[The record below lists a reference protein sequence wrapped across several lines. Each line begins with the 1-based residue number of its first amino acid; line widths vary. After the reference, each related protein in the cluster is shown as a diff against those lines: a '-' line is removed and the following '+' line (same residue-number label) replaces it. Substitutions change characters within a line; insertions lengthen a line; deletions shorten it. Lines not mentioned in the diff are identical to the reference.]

1 MKGRSRK
8 FAMPEPEATNLQ
20 RPVALKVLLC
30 LCAAAA
36 FTLCVSAHEPITT
49 KVRFNNELV
58 RVFQR
63 SCLGCHHPGGIAM
76 SLVTYEEAR
85 PWAKAIK
92 EEILEKRM
100 PPWPAVKGYGE
111 FRNAPV
117 LTQHEIDLIVNWVE
131 GGAPKGED
139 KDLPPGP
146 LVSDE
151 WPLGK
156 PSLTLKVSDKI
167 DVAGDANVERMFT
180 IETKLKEDRSIEAVD
195 LRPGNTSI
203 VHCATI
209 MVEAAESAAKT
220 DRNKTEK
227 AKTNQLVASPQAPAL
242 TTVLGTWMPG
252 QKPVVL
258 PDGVSQLL
266 PVGARIVVKIHYRGA
281 GEAARDQSSIG
292 LYFAKAPARRQ
303 LREVAIS
310 SPDALIPEGA
320 AAHRVDAAFAVQE
333 DAEAIAIRPRAH
345 PLVISLQATAYRPDG
360 TQQVL
365 IWSRGY
371 RSDWQPAY
379 YFKRPIALP
388 KGTRIEVVA
397 YFDNSDGNRD
407 NPNDPPKQVR
417 WSELTSDPLCAL
429 LIANNRATE

>member
-1 MKGRSRK
+1 
-8 FAMPEPEATNLQ
+8 MPDRNLTT
-20 RPVALKVLLC
+20 VTALQGSTSLKLILC

-49 KVRFNNELV
+49 KVRFNNEVV
-58 RVFQR
+58 RVLQR
-63 SCLGCHHPGGIAM
+63 SCLGCHHSGGIAM
-76 SLVTYEEAR
+76 SLATYEEAR

-100 PPWPAVKGYGE
+100 PPWPAMKGYGE

-131 GGAPKGED
+131 GGAPKGAD
-139 KDLPPGP
+139 KEMPSGP
-146 LVSDE
+146 LVSDD

-156 PSLTLKVSDKI
+156 PGLTLKVPDKVE
-167 DVAGDANVERMFT
+167 VAADADLERTFL

-195 LRPGNTSI
+195 LRPGNASV

-209 MVEAAESAAKT
+209 MAETADNAAKAI
-220 DRNKTEK
+220 RNKSEK
-227 AKTNQLVASPQAPAL
+227 ATTNQLFSSDQVPGPVV

-252 QKPVVL
+252 QKPVPL
-258 PDGVSQLL
+258 PESVAQLL
-266 PVGARIVVKIHYRGA
+266 PAGARIVVKIHYRGS
-281 GEAARDQSSIG
+281 GESAKDQSTVG
-292 LYFAKAPARRQ
+292 LYFTKTRSRRQ

-310 SPDALIPEGA
+310 NPDGVIPAGA
-320 AAHRVDAAFAVQE
+320 NAHRVGSAFVVQE
-333 DAEAIAIRPRAH
+333 DADAIAIRPYTH
-345 PLVISLQATAYRPDG
+345 PLLISLQATAYRPDG

-365 IWSRGY
+365 IWTRDSR
-371 RSDWQPAY
+371 RNWQPAY
-379 YFKRPIALP
+379 YFKRPVSLP

-397 YFDNSDGNRD
+397 HFDNSDENRD

-417 WSELTSDPLCAL
+417 WSELTSQPMCSL
-429 LIANNRATE
+429 LIANSRASE